1 MKIVDETYKCS
12 SSIHLEWSKEEETSK
27 FITDIKKKYKTF
39 ITYNKN
45 VILLRIY
52 QHYGE
57 NVT

>member
-39 ITYNKN
+39 ITYKKN
-45 VILLRIY
+45 VILSRI
-52 QHYGE
+52 
-57 NVT
+57 